1 VSTRQV
7 AEASLALPT
16 PPAVVSLDPKYLG
29 DVLEDIWRVARATGT
44 EAVAAP
50 LVAGLQAR
58 IDAVTARTASL
69 TQRPR
74 VLHLEWVEPLMCGG
88 HWIPEMVELAGGV
101 NCFGDKHSGSYRLEW
116 EEIVASQ
123 PEVILVMPCGFD
135 VPRALQDIP
144 LLAQHEAWATLPAV
158 QQQRVY
164 VIDANAYTSRSGPR
178 LVYGL
183 ESIAEMLHPTLF
195 AGMTPA
201 GGVVRVPAEQLR
213 GARVDIR

>member
-1 VSTRQV
+1 M
-7 AEASLALPT
+7 
-16 PPAVVSLDPKYLG
+16 
-29 DVLEDIWRVARATGT
+29 ARATRT

-50 LVAGLQAR
+50 FVASLQAR
-58 IDAVTARTASL
+58 IDTVRAKAAQL

-88 HWIPEMVELAGGV
+88 HWIPEMVALAGGS
-101 NCFGDKHSGSYRLEW
+101 NCFGDQHSGSLRLEW

-123 PEVILVMPCGFD
+123 PDVIIVMPCGFD
-135 VPRALQDIP
+135 VPRALQDIA
-144 LLAQHEAWATLPAV
+144 LLAQRQAWASLPAV

-183 ESIAEMLHPTLF
+183 ESIAEMLHPSVFT
-195 AGMTPA
+195 GMTPA
-201 GGVVRVPAEQLR
+201 GGAVRLSAEQLT
-213 GARVDIR
+213 GAGMKA